1 MSIAEQQKPPPGELY
16 LDHISHFVPDLEAAG
31 RLLEALGFVVTPPSV
46 QQVEGSPIGAS
57 NRCVMLEQGYL
68 EILTPTMDTPHARRM
83 RAAMA
88 RYTGVHLACLGTPD
102 APAEHRRLEAHGF
115 APQPLV
121 DLARPVEGGNTVRF
135 NVARP
140 APESM
145 PEGRIQYVQQMTPEH
160 IWLPQYVAH
169 ANGVTSLRAVY
180 VVADDVPEAATRW
193 ARFSALLPS
202 LKNEESVLETDRGR
216 IVIATR
222 ERLSAL
228 LGDSPAAPALAGY
241 ELGCRDAEAFAKR
254 CIAAG
259 LAVKKSAGGYAVSL
273 PPSLGGAWVLT

>member
-1 MSIAEQQKPPPGELY
+1 MSVADVQRPPPGELY

-31 RLLEALGFVVTPPSV
+31 RLLEALGFVVTPVSV
-46 QQVEGSPIGAS
+46 QQVNGTPIGAS
-57 NRCVMLEQGYL
+57 NRCVMLEEGYL
-68 EILTPTMDTPHARRM
+68 EILTPTMDTPHAARM
-83 RAAMA
+83 RASMA
-88 RYTGVHLACLGTPD
+88 RYSGVHLACLGTPD

-115 APQPLV
+115 SPQPLV
-121 DLARPVEGGNTVRF
+121 DLARPVDGGNTVRF

-160 IWLPQYVAH
+160 IWLPQYVSH
-169 ANGVTSLRAVY
+169 ANGVKSLRAVY

-202 LKNEESVLETDRGR
+202 FKNDEAVLECDRGR

-222 ERLSAL
+222 GRLSAL
-228 LGDSPAAPALAGY
+228 LGDAPAAPALAGY
-241 ELGCRDAEAFAKR
+241 ELGCKDAEGFARR
-254 CIAAG
+254 CTAAG